1 MSTRFER
8 WKQTLGLRLTG
19 WLKIPLTAAVR
30 TPEGYE
36 PVARFLLELSLKR
49 SERGVL

>member
-1 MSTRFER
+1 M
-8 WKQTLGLRLTG
+8 
-19 WLKIPLTAAVR
+19 IPLTAAVR